1 MRHIKKTLHRKRMAY
16 LRGKL
21 LEKRRELLGVVS
33 RGVTAPREKASAMPG
48 DDLDIAEESNDTEMH
63 YGIAQI
69 ELASLNA
76 VEQALR
82 KLVDGTYGL
91 CERCSGRIPVHRL
104 KVMPFASLCLKCKE
118 KEEEAERPGGWVGA
132 GTWSR
137 VETESDE
144 SRILDHVIEGISRGD

>member
-1 MRHIKKTLHRKRMAY
+1 MRHIRKALHRKRMAY

-33 RGVTAPREKASAMPG
+33 RGVTAPREKPSVMPG
-48 DDLDIAEESNDTEMH
+48 DDLDIAEESNDTEIH
-63 YGIAQI
+63 YGIAEI

-82 KLVDGTYGL
+82 KLADGTYGL
-91 CERCSGRIPVHRL
+91 CERCSGRIPASRL

-118 KEEEAERPGGWVGA
+118 KEEAAAKAGA
-132 GTWSR
+132 GMGEGKWSR